1 MLLPLL
7 FATYD
12 NNSKWKV
19 VLLPSFREVVRT
31 SLT

>member
-12 NNSKWKV
+12 NNSKQKV
-19 VLLPSFREVVRT
+19 VLLRSFREVVRT